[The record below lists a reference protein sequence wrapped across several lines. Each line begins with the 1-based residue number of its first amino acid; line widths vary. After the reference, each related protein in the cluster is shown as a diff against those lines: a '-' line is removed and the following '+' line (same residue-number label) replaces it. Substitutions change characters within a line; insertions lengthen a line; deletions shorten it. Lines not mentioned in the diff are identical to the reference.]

1 MGLKSSYHPQDQR
14 VWGHFCGAF
23 GMTPGLVLNATA
35 GGAAGRSK
43 DDSCVCNKNLHL
55 GSMKP
60 NLPEGHLEAWRK
72 YYVSF
77 WRVFAAIEADLA
89 AAGLPSLSWYDA
101 LYELYLAPGRHLRM
115 SELARSAL
123 LSRSGLTRLVDKL
136 EKEKLI
142 ERKSCPKDGR
152 VQHAQLTE
160 KGVEVLRKI
169 WPVYRAGI
177 AGYFAPHLD
186 AAEAKQLA
194 AVFARVAA
202 ARKPPGTEPTA

>member
-1 MGLKSSYHPQDQR
+1 
-14 VWGHFCGAF
+14 
-23 GMTPGLVLNATA
+23 
-35 GGAAGRSK
+35 
-43 DDSCVCNKNLHL
+43 
-55 GSMKP
+55 MKL

-72 YYVSF
+72 YYGSF
-77 WRVFAAIEADLA
+77 WRIFAAIEADLE

-101 LYELYLAPGRHLRM
+101 LYELYLAPERHLRM

-142 ERKSCPKDGR
+142 ERKACPSDGR

-160 KGVEVLRKI
+160 KGVETLRKI

-177 AGYFAPHLD
+177 ARYFSVHLSD
-186 AAEAKQLA
+186 AEARLMREVLGRIVTA
-194 AVFARVAA
+194 ND
-202 ARKPPGTEPTA
+202 PGEDQKAKA

>member
-1 MGLKSSYHPQDQR
+1 
-14 VWGHFCGAF
+14 
-23 GMTPGLVLNATA
+23 
-35 GGAAGRSK
+35 
-43 DDSCVCNKNLHL
+43 
-55 GSMKP
+55 MKP
-60 NLPEGHLEAWRK
+60 PPLPETHLEAWRR

-77 WRVFAAIEADLA
+77 WRIFAAIEADLQ

-101 LYELYLAPGRHLRM
+101 LYELYLAPERHLRM

-142 ERKSCPKDGR
+142 ERKSCPSDGR
-152 VQHAQLTE
+152 VQHAVLTE

-177 AGYFAPHLD
+177 AKYFAVHLTD
-186 AAEAKQLA
+186 EEAQE
-194 AVFARVAA
+194 FARMMSKVVSAMEQTGA
-202 ARKPPGTEPTA
+202 PACEKNKKLPE